1 MRTINIKQLTT
12 LILASLLCTYISA
25 QSGQDTSLEKQIC
38 DGYMNTPYLFQGKL
52 DSVKYFTVKTGE
64 NTFANYVSYLVE
76 VDKVI
81 KGNIQPGTIE
91 LVYYAEGI
99 TYKGTDHISST
110 KFSEPAETAPSKGLY
125 LGLDSIGHSVPSY
138 YKNSN
143 NKTLFFHGGVS
154 IANDGTINKDPRILD
169 LGNYFPNIA
178 DFYTYIKANYGID
191 VSTK

>member
-1 MRTINIKQLTT
+1 MEPIRKIAGLISFTILFG
-12 LILASLLCTYISA
+12 SLSA
-25 QSGQDTSLEKQIC
+25 QTDTLGEKISC

-125 LGLDSIGHSVPSY
+125 LGLDSTGHSVASY

-154 IANDGTINKDPRILD
+154 VASDGTINKDPRILD

-178 DFYTYIKANYGID
+178 DFYTYISANYGID
-191 VSTK
+191 MSTK